1 MKNSTLTTQKISRT
15 FAICQRYSGAS
26 SERTEYGSF
35 CGFFWIYGNTGFF
48 TGADT
53 GKEEM
58 QDTSGHNV
66 QKTEPEI
73 DGDEII
79 DLGDET
85 EQVLAEM
92 KKTLESEQETE
103 LAFSIADRLSAF
115 RK

>member
-1 MKNSTLTTQKISRT
+1 MLHQDGQNTAHFVDS
-15 FAICQRYSGAS
+15 FGY
-26 SERTEYGSF
+26 TEIPDF
-35 CGFFWIYGNTGFF
+35 LREQTPE
-48 TGADT
+48 
-53 GKEEM
+53 KEEM

-103 LAFSIADRLSAF
+103 LAFSIADGFISGERAEVLLNSSTVQS
-115 RK
+115 